1 MPDGGSTGE
10 DHKPEVYECQDEL
23 QKNSPLIFGAWL
35 TVREKIFAGHKLVR
49 CYANAMCYGM
59 DGTVHT
65 DAHEPGNYTAVY
77 YPHERWSPNWGGETM
92 FYNQREDRVMG
103 CFYPRPNSCVVFDG
117 RIPHRA
123 NGVTRSYAGMRIT
136 LMFKTTRPETEKPDA
151 ERITISVT
159 RLPTRSCSR
168 RARVRL
174 TMDWQG
180 LGLPQPMFNGRAT
193 RHASAAS
200 RRRAGFWHCA
210 GRLRQSCRSSRSEQA

>member
-1 MPDGGSTGE
+1 MPTRSCTSTLPDGGKHGE

-92 FYNQREDRVMG
+92 FYNQQESRV
-103 CFYPRPNSCVVFDG
+103 
-117 RIPHRA
+117 
-123 NGVTRSYAGMRIT
+123 
-136 LMFKTTRPETEKPDA
+136 L
-151 ERITISVT
+151 
-159 RLPTRSCSR
+159 
-168 RARVRL
+168 
-174 TMDWQG
+174 
-180 LGLPQPMFNGRAT
+180 
-193 RHASAAS
+193 AAS
-200 RRRAGFWHCA
+200 ILDQIAWWCSMGAFRTAPMASRAATPGCGSH
-210 GRLRQSCRSSRSEQA
+210 